1 MPLIRSEG
9 KRLWLGWTPLGLMWS
24 GLSHVT
30 CWLDTLSSRLP
41 PPRVT
46 STDCQPKKLGFST
59 QRPQQSQHPQQQ
71 LLKTYL
77 WLAGDV
83 IVCRCLWVT
92 DPTGIPTHLL
102 YRPSTISQTIR
113 VSWRCG
119 CCECCVGVCH
129 LLVRLM
135 FVASF
140 LHRWA
145 TALNMSSLA
154 LPSPMHSTKSRSAVC
169 EELRMV
175 LTIAPLNSII
185 TSKFTRKGE
194 RVKGRLPC
202 SYFVV

>member
-102 YRPSTISQTIR
+102 YRPSTTPHTIR
-113 VSWRCG
+113 VSWCCG
-119 CCECCVGVCH
+119 CCGVEGRVWRWSVGH

-135 FVASF
+135 LVASL

-175 LTIAPLNSII
+175 LTIAPLRF
-185 TSKFTRKGE
+185 K
-194 RVKGRLPC
+194 
-202 SYFVV
+202 YQ